1 MSNYS
6 AGYAIAKLQARMDAE
21 ALLQIREDAPK
32 CKPGNKPC
40 GERCIPQ
47 AQKCKSEGGGGKIAA
62 GVGAAAAIGIGAA
75 LLSRRKSGEE
85 GQKALSGSSSGQLA
99 LPAAGGTGGS
109 RKALKGS
116 EDKKRLKGGSSSKA
130 LPSGGRNPSL
140 PPSGT
145 PAFRTVETKRPAY
158 T

>member
-47 AQKCKSEGGGGKIAA
+47 AQKCKSEGGSGKIAA

-85 GQKALSGSSSGQLA
+85 GQKALSGPSSNRLA
-99 LPAAGGTGGS
+99 LPAAGGTGK
-109 RKALKGS
+109 KALN
-116 EDKKRLKGGSSSKA
+116 GSSERKA
-130 LPSGGRNPSL
+130 LPSGGGSKALSSGGKTPSL
-140 PPSGT
+140 PPSSV
-145 PAFRTVETKRPAY
+145 PAYRVKETKRPAY
-158 T
+158 A